1 MNPSSKGRYGIIL
14 YVIFFLYLDH
24 MIWHEFEWPDAK
36 CLSSLKTVYDM
47 LYKKFYIPVYFTFM
61 AKVNNAMEYIFQHS
75 KKYRNEQKNCNVI
88 YRKIVVWFQSFIF
101 ISVNIGKRDFWFDE
115 YTHFR
120 KRHIIIPLSFSN
132 MHNQECFC

>member
-1 MNPSSKGRYGIIL
+1 MNPSSKGRYGII
-14 YVIFFLYLDH
+14 YVIFFFYLDH

-61 AKVNNAMEYIFQHS
+61 AKVNNAMEYIFQNS
-75 KKYRNEQKNCNVI
+75 KKYRMNE
-88 YRKIVVWFQSFIF
+88 KIAMWFIEIWFQSFIF
-101 ISVNIGKRDFWFDE
+101 ISLNIGKRDFWYDE

-120 KRHIIIPLSFSN
+120 KRNIIIPLSFSN